1 MATPSNP
8 FKIGGALAARLC
20 ALALLASGLVAGTPA
35 WAQRAPDTGIPALLR
50 ADEIVVDDDLG
61 LVTAQGN
68 VEISQADRLL
78 KTDTLTYNRR
88 TNTVTA
94 TGNVSLLEPS
104 GEVLFAEFVELTDD
118 MREGAMRNL
127 RLIIADQSRF
137 AAVTARRADGSK
149 TVMRRATYSPCE
161 PCRDDPTRAPAW
173 QIRASRIT
181 HDQEK
186 KEVVYDDAR
195 LEIAGVPVLYT
206 PYFSHPDGTE
216 KRKSGFLLPELSTS
230 SRVGGMVTTPYY
242 WVISPT
248 SDATI
253 SPSIIFN
260 DNPMLSGEYRQR
272 FNAGQAQFSGSVLNT
287 NREGEGF
294 PRVRG
299 HIGGDGRFDIDDTW
313 RWGFEAMRASDK
325 TYIDRYRLRQRFN
338 FLQQNT
344 LESRLYTEGFNDRG
358 YAVVDFMAFQGLRP
372 EDDPGLTPFVLPA
385 ARYRWEGEQGAA
397 GGRFTFDGDA
407 VVVHRSRGTESRHA
421 SMVNGWTLPYTTR
434 SGEIYTLTAS
444 VQTDAFDVQQL
455 GPTSDQFRPTENGTN
470 VRAMPQ
476 VAMSWRYPLVRR
488 HGLVSTIIEPMAAV
502 YVAPNM
508 GAQRNLPN
516 EDSRGLTFDDTNLF
530 RMNRFSGRDR
540 LESGQRFVYGLNT
553 ELMRSSSQRVS
564 VFLGQQYRSTTEPAA
579 AGGSGIDTRFSDL
592 IGRTIFIPATWM
604 RVTHG
609 FQMDNATREI
619 QRSISTAAFGGSAL
633 TYSVSH
639 VRIDRALQPSAVN
652 SINQIAHSLNSRI
665 DENWSV
671 RGRVSEALNAAEK
684 GILVA
689 GATLIYEDD
698 CLIWGLDLTRRNI
711 GRAEIP
717 PDTALLFRFGFR
729 NLGEFRFAGL

>member
-1 MATPSNP
+1 MALPTILD
-8 FKIGGALAARLC
+8 KIGGALAGCVVACTLTF
-20 ALALLASGLVAGTPA
+20 AVAGGSGMASAQTRPA
-35 WAQRAPDTGIPALLR
+35 ADIPAVLH

-61 LVTAQGN
+61 LVSAQGN
-68 VEISQADRLL
+68 VEIAQGDRLL
-78 KTDTLTYNRR
+78 KADTLTYNRR
-88 TNTVTA
+88 TNSVTA
-94 TGNVSLLEPS
+94 TGNVSLLEPT
-104 GEVLFAEFVELTDD
+104 GEVAFAEYIELSDD
-118 MREGAMRNL
+118 MREGAMRDL

-161 PCRDDPTRAPAW
+161 PCREDPTRAPVW

-186 KEVVYDDAR
+186 KEVVYENAR
-195 LEIAGVPVLYT
+195 MEIAGVPVLYT

-216 KRKSGFLLPELSTS
+216 KRKSGFLVPDISNS

-242 WVISPT
+242 WVLSPS

-253 SPSIIFN
+253 APSVLFN

-272 FNAGQAQFSGSVLNT
+272 FATGQAQFNGSILNT
-287 NREGEGF
+287 KREGEGF
-294 PRVRG
+294 PSVRG
-299 HIGGDGRFDIDDTW
+299 HIGGDGRFDIDDNW

-338 FLQQNT
+338 FTQQNT
-344 LESRLYTEGFNDRG
+344 LESRLYTEGFSDRG
-358 YAVVDFMAFQGLRP
+358 YASVDFMAFQGLRP
-372 EDDPGLTPFVLPA
+372 EDDPSLTPYVLPA
-385 ARYRWEGEQGAA
+385 ARYRWEGAPGAA

-407 VVVHRSRGTESRHA
+407 VVVYRSRGTESRHA
-421 SMVNGWTLPYTTR
+421 SIVNGWTLPYTTR

-444 VQTDAFDVQQL
+444 VQTDVFDVQRL
-455 GPTSDQFRPTENGTN
+455 GPTSDQFRPTDSGTT

-476 VAMSWRYPLVRR
+476 VAMSWRYPLIRR
-488 HGLVSTIIEPMAAV
+488 HGLVSTIVEPVAAV
-502 YVAPNM
+502 YLAPNM
-508 GAQRNLPN
+508 GAQRDLPN

-530 RMNRFSGRDR
+530 RTNRFSGRDR
-540 LESGQRFVYGLNT
+540 LESGQRFVYGLTT

-564 VFLGQQYRSTTEPAA
+564 FFLGQQYRSTSEPAA
-579 AGGSGIDTRFSDL
+579 ASGSGIDTRFSDL
-592 IGRTIFIPATWM
+592 IGRTIFIPAQWM
-604 RVTHG
+604 RITHG
-609 FQMDNATREI
+609 FQIDNSTREM
-619 QRSISTAAFGGSAL
+619 QRSVATAAFGTSAL

-639 VRIDRALQPSAVN
+639 LRVDRALQPSATN
-652 SINQIAHSLNSRI
+652 SINQIAHSLTSRL
-665 DENWSV
+665 DENWSL

-689 GATLIYEDD
+689 GATVIYEDD
-698 CLIWGLDLTRRNI
+698 CLIWGVDLTRRNI

-717 PDTALLFRFGFR
+717 PDTALLVRFGFR